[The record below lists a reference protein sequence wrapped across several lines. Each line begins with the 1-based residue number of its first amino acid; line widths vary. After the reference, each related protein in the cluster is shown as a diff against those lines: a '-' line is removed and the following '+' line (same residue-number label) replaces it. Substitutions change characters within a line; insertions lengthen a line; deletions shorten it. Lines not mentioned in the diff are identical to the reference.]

1 MLLAFVGP
9 KRLPLGAEALRVG
22 AAISASDYTEAAKEE
37 DFVGYIIIGEFDLQF
52 Y

>member
-1 MLLAFVGP
+1 MAWPGAP
-9 KRLPLGAEALRVG
+9 KRPPPGAAALWAG
-22 AAISASDYTEAAKEE
+22 AAIPPSDYNEAAKEE